1 VKSVAMHVF
10 PRLNPLAVAPFQRI
24 LLGQYALYRFS
35 ISIRSMDAY
44 VLQPAPVAV
53 FSVTE
58 NTLNC

>member
-1 VKSVAMHVF
+1 MHVF